1 MRALIHEN
9 ASEMEMVKLARERAP
24 GILGDGQRRVLA
36 GETSMEEVMRVTTA
50 G

>member
-1 MRALIHEN
+1 MIHEGS
-9 ASEMEMVKLARERAP
+9 SEFDMLQQARENSP
-24 GILGDGQRRVLA
+24 GILEDGRRRVLA